1 MSSLFHFLE
10 ADRVV
15 LPSISEIIQGHGA
28 RSEAVL
34 GILKEICKNEAHTVC
49 NHAVLLTHKE
59 TIILAHPKC
68 GSV

>member
-1 MSSLFHFLE
+1 
-10 ADRVV
+10 VV